1 MPANLAP
8 ALQQI
13 LNLDSLTAGSCVGL
27 NIKRVTLVY
36 VSILVVINKNKN
48 KQKSNIKSILSVYV
62 DEILIYVIYFWLFLI

>member
-36 VSILVVINKNKN
+36 VSFLVVINKNKN

-62 DEILIYVIYFWLFLI
+62 DDILIYVIYFWLFLI